1 MLAAVISRSLPAL
14 ALLPTLLAASPGS
27 TDATRATER
36 AADRV
41 TDRAAAS
48 GRPSPSPA
56 SAEPAAAEPPVTSA
70 DTPRSGPTAAS
81 RWAWPLPGRPRILR
95 AFAPP
100 SQPWLPGHRGVDLAA
115 PSGTPV
121 HAAGPGTVGYAGPL
135 AGRGVVTVLHSAGLR
150 TTYLPVRAS
159 VRRGQVVERGE
170 AIGTVEDAPGHC
182 PTGCLHWGLL
192 HDRRYLDPLLL
203 LGHGQVRLLPLP
215 LPTGGVP

>member
-1 MLAAVISRSLPAL
+1 MLAPVTSRSLPAL
-14 ALLPTLLAASPGS
+14 ALLPALLAATPEP
-27 TDATRATER
+27 TDATRATDR

-41 TDRAAAS
+41 MDRATAS

-56 SAEPAAAEPPVTSA
+56 GVEPAAAEPPATPA
-70 DTPRSGPTAAS
+70 DTPRSGPAAAA

-100 SQPWLPGHRGVDLAA
+100 PQPWLSGHRGVDLAA

-159 VRRGQVVERGE
+159 VRHGQAIERGE
-170 AIGTVEDAPGHC
+170 VIGTVEAAAGHC

-192 HDRRYLDPLLL
+192 HGRRYLDPLLL
-203 LGHGQVRLLPLP
+203 LGHGQVRLLPLR
-215 LPTGGVP
+215 TGGAP